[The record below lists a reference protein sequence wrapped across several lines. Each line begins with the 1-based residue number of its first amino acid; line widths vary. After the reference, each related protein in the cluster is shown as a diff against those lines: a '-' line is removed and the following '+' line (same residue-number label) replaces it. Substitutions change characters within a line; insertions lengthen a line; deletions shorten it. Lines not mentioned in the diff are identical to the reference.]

1 MHLNATKQ
9 KKLIV
14 CQFVKYKKYPADN
27 EPNACE
33 EKIKKSLNPW
43 VLNFSSFSYF
53 SYDTT
58 SKLVPVTKVNILN
71 SDYNLQIYQNH
82 FYLLFPIN

>member
-1 MHLNATKQ
+1 M
-9 KKLIV
+9 
-14 CQFVKYKKYPADN
+14 YKKYPADN
-27 EPNACE
+27 DPKACE

-58 SKLVPVTKVNILN
+58 SKLVPVTKVKFPPTPSKIKPNI
-71 SDYNLQIYQNH
+71 
-82 FYLLFPIN
+82 